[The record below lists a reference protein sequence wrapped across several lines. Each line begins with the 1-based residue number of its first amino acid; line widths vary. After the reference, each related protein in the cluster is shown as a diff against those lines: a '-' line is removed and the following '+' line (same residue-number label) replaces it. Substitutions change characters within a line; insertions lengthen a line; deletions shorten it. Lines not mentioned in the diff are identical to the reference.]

1 MLNQPKERLLWGYG
15 RVQGHNDLYDVIHAL
30 MDMENGDDVSKELD
44 VLRYCLENEKKLLD
58 EQLNH
63 ELESLDRLENNLDKI
78 IEY

>member
-1 MLNQPKERLLWGYG
+1 
-15 RVQGHNDLYDVIHAL
+15 

>member
-1 MLNQPKERLLWGYG
+1 MEK
-15 RVQGHNDLYDVIHAL
+15 
-30 MDMENGDDVSKELD
+30 ENGDDVSDELEI
-44 VLRYCLENEKKLLD
+44 LRNCLESEKKLLD